1 MKKILNQGNI
11 IVILLVVL
19 FGHNIYLQLQI
30 EKASYAAE
38 DSEYQA
44 KQAVN
49 YASEAANNAENAA
62 SYASEAANNAENAY
76 YSAQDAANNSFG
88 TQCWNCP

>member
-1 MKKILNQGNI
+1 MRQNKILSQGNI
-11 IVILLVVL
+11 ILILLVIL
-19 FGHNIYLQLQI
+19 QGHNIYLQLQI
-30 EKASYAAE
+30 EKASNAAE

-49 YASEAANNAENAA
+49 YASEAENAA
-62 SYASEAANNAENAY
+62 SYASEAANNA
-76 YSAQDAANNSFG
+76 FG

>member
-1 MKKILNQGNI
+1 MYKE
-11 IVILLVVL
+11 VILKS
-19 FGHNIYLQLQI
+19 FDKGKIDI
-30 EKASYAAE
+30 PE

>member
-30 EKASYAAE
+30 EKAIDAAE
-38 DSEYQA
+38 D
-44 KQAVN
+44 
-49 YASEAANNAENAA
+49 
-62 SYASEAANNAENAY
+62 
-76 YSAQDAANNSFG
+76 
-88 TQCWNCP
+88 TC